1 MAILPKK
8 GSNRALLRN
17 GSLLR
22 LRVPQPVVT
31 RPLPPVPGA
40 PAPEPLDDSL
50 PNRSFF
56 FDRRA
61 RRFLW
66 IAAALALALRLVLT
80 PIGHPWDTTTA
91 YNMFIDIATGHSPY
105 DTFNYLSHVAQ
116 SAQWNTAYEYYAY
129 PPAPLYIYWPLAKL
143 FLWLHPHATYF
154 FPREGSTALPNLPW
168 SFYPLYKLPI
178 WIADFLIAGLLAR
191 MSGTIRGFRDY
202 LLNPYVLLISGAWTF
217 DAIMVL
223 GLVLGVYWLQQGK
236 LARSG
241 IALAFGTMVKYFP
254 ILVVPTALLFLIKKK
269 RPLREIVIF
278 LGSYALA
285 CLVLL
290 GPYLKGLL
298 NVISFHA
305 ARVGGGMTWEI
316 IFQYEQIWP
325 KIWNVPTSALALT
338 VSDFGTPALAIVL
351 LLTYW
356 YVFTREMS
364 FNRMVVITL
373 LAFFIGS
380 KLINEQYVLMLIP
393 FAFIEAVQVGGAWK
407 WFYRLFWMIALAFAV
422 MRVPIDHFLW
432 PLYHTVFGSRA
443 DVITTNQLTGF
454 EGTLLPWTLPKV
466 DVVSIVLLGVAF
478 FVLCVVALLWPLRP
492 PRRYQ
497 RKWRLSAAEAAVPA
511 RAAAPPSVLEQARE
525 VLDRFFKSSSPPA
538 GGRRTSAR

>member
-202 LLNPYVLLISGAWTF
+202 LLNPYVLLISAAWTF
-217 DAIMVL
+217 DSVMVL
-223 GLVLGVYWLQQGK
+223 GLVLGAFWLQQGK
-236 LARSG
+236 FARSG
-241 IALAFGTMVKYFP
+241 VAMAFGTMVKFVP
-254 ILVVPTALLFLIKKK
+254 AIAVPTFVLFLIKRK
-269 RPLREIVIF
+269 RPLREIILFLVSYGVACLFF
-278 LGSYALA
+278 LGPFLN
-285 CLVLL
+285 
-290 GPYLKGLL
+290 GLL
-298 NVISFHA
+298 YVVTFHGG
-305 ARVGGGMTWEI
+305 RVGGGMTWEM
-316 IFQYEQIWP
+316 FWRLWTFFP
-325 KIWNVPTSALALT
+325 KGTNLDPTSLAIGA
-338 VSDFGTPALAIVL
+338 FGTPTLAIVL
-351 LLTYW
+351 LLAYW
-356 YVFTREMS
+356 YIFVNESMR
-364 FNRMVVITL
+364 FNRMIIVTL
-373 LAFFIGS
+373 LAFFVGS
-380 KLINEQYVLMLIP
+380 KLVNEQYALIVLP
-393 FAFIEAVQVGGAWK
+393 FAFLEARQMGGAWR
-407 WFYRLFWMIALAFAV
+407 WLYRLLWVVPLAYAV
-422 MRVPIDHFLW
+422 MRVPIDRFLW
-432 PLYHTVFGSRA
+432 LFYHVVLGRRA
-443 DVITTNQLTGF
+443 DGIAVTGVSGF
-454 EGTLLPWTLPKV
+454 DSSFIPWQNAQFDQIAILVLGCGFFLL
-466 DVVSIVLLGVAF
+466 SIVGIM
-478 FVLCVVALLWPLRP
+478 WPVRP
-492 PRRYQ
+492 PRVRFRHHAIAQ
-497 RKWRLSAAEAAVPA
+497 SERAHAQEAADTLAGSAGQAEAGAHSVSVEGDTAPQP
-511 RAAAPPSVLEQARE
+511 AAALP
-525 VLDRFFKSSSPPA
+525 
-538 GGRRTSAR
+538 